1 MSFTTL
7 VDVATLAAHVDDKGW
22 RVIDVRHQ
30 LSDASYGERV
40 YAESH
45 IPGAI
50 FLHCDR
56 DLSGPLSGSNGR
68 HPWPERDRLTA
79 RLGEIGIG
87 PQTQVVV
94 YDDAQ
99 GMIAGR
105 LWVLLRW
112 LGHERVA
119 LLDGGL
125 QAWQSAG
132 GAMTA
137 RPASVAAVAFKANK
151 GVGPVTADDLLERLE
166 APGMCLVDAR
176 SPDRYSGENETI
188 DPVAGHIPGAVN
200 RFFHDNLQADGRC
213 KPAADLR
220 AEWLAVLAGTSPEQ
234 VIHQCGS
241 GVSACHNMLAMEI
254 AGLPGSR
261 LYAGSWSEWCA
272 DPGRPV
278 AYWMGESGPF
288 STDIVAGQCNARKLA
303 TDCYVR

>member
-1 MSFTTL
+1 
-7 VDVATLAAHVDDKGW
+7 
-22 RVIDVRHQ
+22 
-30 LSDASYGERV
+30 
-40 YAESH
+40 
-45 IPGAI
+45 
-50 FLHCDR
+50 
-56 DLSGPLSGSNGR
+56 
-68 HPWPERDRLTA
+68 
-79 RLGEIGIG
+79 
-87 PQTQVVV
+87 
-94 YDDAQ
+94 
-99 GMIAGR
+99 
-105 LWVLLRW
+105 
-112 LGHERVA
+112 
-119 LLDGGL
+119 
-125 QAWQSAG
+125 
-132 GAMTA
+132 MTA

-288 STDIVAGQCNARKLA
+288 STDIVAGQCNARKPA
-303 TDCYVR
+303 IDY

>member
-7 VDVATLAAHVDDKGW
+7 VDVATLATHLGDLEW

-30 LSDASYGERV
+30 LFDVGYGERA
-40 YAESH
+40 YFESH
-45 IPGAI
+45 IPGAV

-56 DLSGPLSGSNGR
+56 DLSGPMTGANGR
-68 HPWPERDRLTA
+68 HPWPERDRLVE

-112 LGHERVA
+112 LGHEQVA

-125 QAWQSAG
+125 QAWRAAG

-137 RPASVAAVAFKANK
+137 LPPKVHAVAFNARDE
-151 GVGPVTADDLLERLE
+151 VGPVTTDDVLERLE
-166 APGMCLVDAR
+166 TPGMRLVDAR
-176 SPDRYSGENETI
+176 SPDRYRGENETI
-188 DPVAGHIPGAVN
+188 DPVGGHIPGAVN
-200 RFFHDNLQADGRC
+200 RFFRDNLRADGRY
-213 KPAADLR
+213 KPAAELR
-220 AEWLAVLAGTSPEQ
+220 AEWLAVLAGALPEQ

-261 LYAGSWSEWCA
+261 LYAGSWSEWCV
-272 DPGRPV
+272 DPGRPI
-278 AYWMGESGPF
+278 A
-288 STDIVAGQCNARKLA
+288 
-303 TDCYVR
+303 